1 MPIRL
6 VEVSPQSNE
15 KREVLVSKDE
25 FLIGRG
31 TDCDLQLGGNEVSR
45 HHCMV
50 RTQMGDYFLMDLG
63 SSNGTFLN
71 GLRVR
76 SQASLKSHDE
86 LQIGPFRFIV
96 ELGDDESVHW
106 GSAEGFTPSDTTC
119 KFTNIKKEIEQAR
132 KEGLIDTP
140 DEPAKEQP

>member
-6 VEVSPQSNE
+6 VEPGPHPNE
-15 KREVLVSKDE
+15 KREILISKDE

-31 TDCDLQLGGNEVSR
+31 TDCDLQLSGSEVSR

-50 RTQMGDYFLMDLG
+50 RSQRDESFLVDLG

-76 SQASLKSHDE
+76 SQATLKPHDE
-86 LQIGPFRFIV
+86 IKIGPFRFIV
-96 ELGDDESVHW
+96 QMGDDSAIQW
-106 GSAEGFTPSDTTC
+106 GAADGTTPSDTTC
-119 KFTNIKKEIEQAR
+119 KFTNLKKEIEQAR

-140 DEPAKEQP
+140 ELPAEE